1 MTLRQVPTFYQ
12 IANRDHRSAPE
23 TCRLGL
29 RTEPGIKKH
38 VELGVCSKV
47 SMYVQRLK
55 G

>member
-1 MTLRQVPTFYQ
+1 MPF
-12 IANRDHRSAPE
+12 
-23 TCRLGL
+23 GL

-55 G
+55 GVTFGSLPFASSK